1 MTSRIRM
8 RTTGLPIECTM
19 SYSNHL
25 RLIICLIGVAS
36 AALCLGGCARKD
48 TLESKLPGRWINV
61 SLHVT
66 VNTYRN
72 TDSTLV
78 MDFNEEDLQKRFP
91 TKPAVTTLN
100 EDGTYFTEYR
110 SQSDSLLARPTG
122 EWSVKGDTL
131 TFRQLT
137 PNEFLYLYHIRLV
150 GDRMEL
156 RTMTDYDNDGKFD
169 DEVVS
174 VAKKMEAK

>member
-1 MTSRIRM
+1 MTSPNRLRTNDLNSESRM
-8 RTTGLPIECTM
+8 NTSSFFRYMVTLALT
-19 SYSNHL
+19 
-25 RLIICLIGVAS
+25 A
-36 AALCLGGCARKD
+36 AALLPGGCSKKD
-48 TLESKLPGRWINV
+48 TLESKLVGRWVNV

-78 MDFNEEDLQKRFP
+78 MDFTEEDLQTRFP

-110 SQSDSLLARPTG
+110 AQSDSLLARPTG
-122 EWSVKGDTL
+122 EWSVKDDTL

-174 VAKKMEAK
+174 VAKKIEER